1 MLNFLTTL
9 FKGLLSFLNNDVYLN
24 LIGVIFTA
32 VLSYNAAKYSASK
45 PNKTKI
51 RQQQF
56 DNVYLPLFRLLQNIP
71 ETPTKLQA
79 LALQKKISNI
89 LNKNY
94 ALVFP
99 QLHSL
104 NNEFQNCLLHDGN
117 FVKVLKSI
125 KHQVHVDYELL
136 KKQLGYPSENFY
148 KIFIRMTFK
157 QKAQFIISWANV
169 ISFVFVWLLAIKQMM
184 TFKGDVI
191 LMGMLLFVEILI
203 YIAVML
209 KINKIIDNLND

>member
-1 MLNFLTTL
+1 MLDFLTTL
-9 FKGLLSFLNNDVYLN
+9 LNNDVYLN

-32 VLSYNAAKYSASK
+32 VLSFNAAKYSASK
-45 PNKTKI
+45 PNKIKI

-56 DNVYLPLFRLLQNIP
+56 DNVYLPLFRLLQNVP

-79 LALQKKISNI
+79 LALQKRISNI
-89 LNKNY
+89 LNQNY
-94 ALVFP
+94 ALAFP

-104 NNEFQNCLLHDGN
+104 NNEFQNCLLHDEN
-117 FVKVLKSI
+117 FAKVLKSI

-157 QKAQFIISWANV
+157 QKAQFIISWVNV
-169 ISFVFVWLLAIKQMM
+169 ISLVFVWLLCIKQMM
-184 TFKGDVI
+184 TFKGDAALMVI
-191 LMGMLLFVEILI
+191 LLFVEISI
-203 YIAVML
+203 YMAVML
-209 KINKIIDNLND
+209 KINKIIDNISD